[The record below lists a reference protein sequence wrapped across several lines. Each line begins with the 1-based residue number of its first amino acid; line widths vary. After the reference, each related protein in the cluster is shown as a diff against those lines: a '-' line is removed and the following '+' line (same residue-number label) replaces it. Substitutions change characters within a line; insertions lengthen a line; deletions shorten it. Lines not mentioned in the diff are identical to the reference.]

1 MRRPGLNLYK
11 SKGQAMTGQGQMTG
25 GRRFNYWRVAGWGLA
40 AALLLTPLV
49 AMQFT
54 DEVRWGPVD
63 FAVAALLIGGLGLA
77 FELAVRR
84 SGSLTY
90 RLGAV
95 LAALN
100 AFLLVWINLAVGFI
114 GDEDDPANLMFAGV
128 LLVAL
133 AGAVAARFRAGGM
146 ALAMAAAAAAQL
158 LAASVAFVA
167 DLGSPLELLLTLAF
181 AAPWALAAGLFWR
194 AAEGQA

>member
-1 MRRPGLNLYK
+1 
-11 SKGQAMTGQGQMTG
+11 MTGQGQMTG
-25 GRRFNYWRVAGWGLA
+25 GRRFNLWRIAGWGFA

-54 DEVRWGPVD
+54 DEVRWAPGD
-63 FAVAALLIGGLGLA
+63 FAAAALLIGGLGLA

-84 SGSLTY
+84 SASTAY
-90 RLGAV
+90 RLGAA

-114 GDEDDPANLMFAGV
+114 GDEGDPANLLFAGV

-133 AGAVAARFRAGGM
+133 AGAVAARFRARGL
-146 ALAMAAAAAAQL
+146 ALAMGAAAAVQL
-158 LAASVAFVA
+158 LAVVVLFVA
-167 DLGSPLELLLTLAF
+167 DLAAAPEFMLTIAF
-181 AAPWALAAGLFWR
+181 AAPWALAAGLFR
-194 AAEGQA
+194 IASPQQA